1 MNTGDRGPGPHG
13 DNKAELPKPSAASA
27 ALDRM
32 QAHHKGLANGGRDG
46 IAQGPKA
53 TPTAV
58 GPDPGHRVAWK
69 QDFRQI
75 GPPPRPRTRLAAKP
89 PWACAPGSEDE
100 FRLFE
105 DPTCD
110 QVPRPQSKC
119 NCPDNPTGMSGRT
132 ERCRTMEPEGER
144 RLRSRGGARAVKMDD
159 SRETATSPCSTIACG
174 LHRSMTEAGIH
185 LQQMLPLCNTRCCNS
200 TSTNQALHLASNRD
214 GHRLGE
220 ASCMKTAI

>member
-1 MNTGDRGPGPHG
+1 METG
-13 DNKAELPKPSAASA
+13 LPADKPASTPTD
-27 ALDRM
+27 AL
-32 QAHHKGLANGGRDG
+32 GRD
-46 IAQGPKA
+46 
-53 TPTAV
+53 TSV
-58 GPDPGHRVAWK
+58 GV
-69 QDFRQI
+69 
-75 GPPPRPRTRLAAKP
+75 
-89 PWACAPGSEDE
+89 CPGSEDE

-105 DPTCD
+105 DPPCD
-110 QVPRPQSKC
+110 QVPRPKSKC

-132 ERCRTMEPEGER
+132 ERCRTMEPECER

-174 LHRSMTEAGIH
+174 LHCSMTEAGIH